1 MGNTP
6 CYAGHS
12 VPKPYPLLPPGHRAL
27 TQGSQDTCWGPAG
40 GLLDGERVSCATFL
54 FLFQLLPRA
63 GAKPQQTQLHTA
75 ACGEGE
81 HRAREEEQELR
92 GQFPA
97 LEAHKALLPGPAPA
111 AGPILAPCNVQELCK
126 HWARLCWHGTG
137 SAPQTTVQTQVTV
150 PRACVSSAGWRI
162 QPSTDV
168 WRLKGRSVSRI
179 CAAQVCS
186 EMELLHPGDSDCM
199 GLGSLLLGSCWWR
212 KDI

>member
-27 TQGSQDTCWGPAG
+27 TQGNQDTCWGPAG

-63 GAKPQQTQLHTA
+63 GAKPQQTQLHAA

-97 LEAHKALLPGPAPA
+97 LGAHKALLPGPAPA
-111 AGPILAPCNVQELCK
+111 AGPILAPCMSRSSASTGPDCAGMAPGRPHKPPCK
-126 HWARLCWHGTG
+126 HRSG
-137 SAPQTTVQTQVTV
+137 SPELVCQVQDGGYS
-150 PRACVSSAGWRI
+150 P
-162 QPSTDV
+162 
-168 WRLKGRSVSRI
+168 
-179 CAAQVCS
+179 AQ
-186 EMELLHPGDSDCM
+186 MFGD
-199 GLGSLLLGSCWWR
+199 
-212 KDI
+212 